1 MTQQH
6 TEELAKQGDV
16 NAIEALINEL
26 IEPNGIKAKVGV
38 KDSCLYV
45 ACLGA
50 EIPERQAL
58 VKCIG
63 KRILKLG
70 IKSLASAK
78 IYAAQWGQNKT
89 VWQQEI
95 PLNPLRLDLNNN
107 ASAKAPVNPQPAK
120 QLSVGRHKV
129 QISSK
134 GIIVSK
140 AQQKEIEYHSQCLVM
155 LPRPLPNLIGRL
167 SQIKGALTSLDT
179 NQSIEFYGSEGLGKS
194 ALLRHLLY
202 FIRKNS
208 IFTDGA
214 VWFGNA
220 YHSQADLLQHLFEL
234 FHESDTNKPTKTT
247 KPTNLE
253 TRRFLHNK
261 KLLIFLDDV
270 NLTSEEIQQLESIL
284 PDSRFIVASSSQKL
298 SSSSSTQLLGLSKRD
313 SIAFITQKLH
323 QSISAEELV
332 AVEALANLL
341 SGHPYMMQLAVNCI
355 NKNVCTLS
363 ELVLK
368 LQPPESSQKLI
379 KQILKV
385 LPAEHQNIL
394 ATLATVDGI
403 GLSRVQI
410 EALSEA
416 NDTSEILASLLNW
429 NLIDTEFNRYS
440 LNKTL
445 VISLKQELV
454 LNSFYERVLSN
465 FITWAEK
472 YPEFLTLGTPN
483 ALIPILTWATQTEC
497 YSNILRL
504 VKAAEVSLFLS
515 KRWGL
520 WEQVLQYG
528 LQASIALNDKQNEA
542 WMLHQLGSI
551 ALCLNDTS
559 VEAHKYLTSAL
570 KIRESL
576 NLGDAVTA
584 TSQNL
589 KLVKISSPEPD
600 EITQYRINRTQTN
613 TKLQFLAIALIPL
626 LCSAFAGLLAWYVVS
641 HLITSP
647 APNGALSQPKE
658 LTNVS
663 TFNVNTSDLNFGK
676 QRVNTESESETV
688 TITNDS
694 SVSMRIAEIETTG
707 KQGDFDITNSTCATT
722 IPPKQRCNI
731 SIVFAPIEIGEHR
744 ASLQLTDSNGKTL
757 QQIIMKGMAISAIQP
772 TYDIPV
778 APSPIIQTP
787 LPLPKPKL
795 ISPQTPQINNQPRM
809 DTPYIA
815 PTPIQTP
822 QQPIELPQATQTEQH
837 TDTIIE
843 SPEVFPTIETT
854 PEPTQTPIQAN

>member
-1 MTQQH
+1 MIQQH

-26 IEPNGIKAKVGV
+26 IEPRGIKAKVGV

-58 VKCIG
+58 VRCIS

-70 IKSLASAK
+70 IKSLQSAK
-78 IYAAQWGQNKT
+78 IYAAQWGQNLP

-95 PLNPLRLDLNNN
+95 PLNPLRLDLNNY
-107 ASAKAPVNPQPAK
+107 ASPKAPVNPQPAK

-140 AQQKEIEYHSQCLVM
+140 GQQKEIEYHSQCLVM

-167 SQIKGALTSLDT
+167 SQIKGALASLET

-220 YHSQADLLQHLFEL
+220 YHSRGDLLQHLFEL
-234 FHESDTNKPTKTT
+234 FHESDTTYKPTY
-247 KPTNLE
+247 LE

-270 NLTSEEIQQLESIL
+270 NLTSEDIQQLELIL

-298 SSSSSTQLLGLSKRD
+298 SSSSSTELSGLSKRD

-323 QSISAEELV
+323 QSISAEEIV
-332 AVEALANLL
+332 TVEALANLL

-368 LQPPESSQKLI
+368 IQPPESSLKLI
-379 KQILKV
+379 KQILEV
-385 LPAEHQNIL
+385 LSTEHQNIL
-394 ATLATVDGI
+394 ATLATVDGVR
-403 GLSRVQI
+403 LSRVQI

-416 NDTSEILASLLNW
+416 NDTSEILASLLDW
-429 NLIDTEFNRYS
+429 NLIDTEFSRYS
-440 LNKTL
+440 LNQTL
-445 VISLKQELV
+445 VLALKQELV
-454 LNSFYERVLSN
+454 LTSFYERVLSN

-472 YPEFLTLGTPN
+472 YPEFVSLGTPN
-483 ALIPILTWATQTEC
+483 ALIPILTWATQTER

-504 VKAAEVSLFLS
+504 VKAAEAPLFLS

-520 WEQVLQYG
+520 WEQVLKYG
-528 LQASIALNDKQNEA
+528 NIAAIALNDKQNEA

-551 ALCLNDTS
+551 ALCLDDTS

-576 NLGDAVTA
+576 NLADEVAA

-589 KLVKISSPEPD
+589 KLVKISSPELD
-600 EITQYRINRTQTN
+600 EITQYRINHTQTN

-626 LCSAFAGLLAWYVVS
+626 LCSTLAGLLAWYVVS

-647 APNGALSQPKE
+647 APSGASKQPQE

-663 TFNVNTSDLNFGK
+663 TFKISTSDLNFGK
-676 QRVNTESESETV
+676 QRVNTESETETV

-707 KQGDFDITNSTCATT
+707 KQGDFDITNSTCATA

-778 APSPIIQTP
+778 APSPKTQTP
-787 LPLPKPKL
+787 LPLSKPKL
-795 ISPQTPQINNQPRM
+795 ISPQTPKIINNQYRM
-809 DTPYIA
+809 DTPYTA

-822 QQPIELPQATQTEQH
+822 QQPIEPPQATQTEQP
-837 TDTIIE
+837 TPTITE

-854 PEPTQTPIQAN
+854 PEPTETPTQAN

>member
-70 IKSLASAK
+70 IKSLQSAK

-95 PLNPLRLDLNNN
+95 PLNPLRLDLNNY

-120 QLSVGRHKV
+120 QLSIGRHKV
-129 QISSK
+129 QTSSK

-167 SQIKGALTSLDT
+167 SQIKGALALLDT

-194 ALLRHLLY
+194 ALLRHILY
-202 FIRKNS
+202 FIHKNS

-214 VWFGNA
+214 VWFGNV
-220 YHSQADLLQHLFEL
+220 YYSQVDLLQHLFEL
-234 FHESDTNKPTKTT
+234 FHESDTTY

-261 KLLIFLDDV
+261 KLVIFLDDV
-270 NLTSEEIQQLESIL
+270 KLTSEDIQQLELIL

-298 SSSSSTQLLGLSKRD
+298 SSNSSIQLSGLSKRD

-332 AVEALANLL
+332 TVEALANLL

-385 LPAEHQNIL
+385 LPTEHQNIL
-394 ATLATVDGI
+394 ATLVTVDGI

-416 NDTSEILASLLNW
+416 NDTSEILASLLDW
-429 NLIDTEFNRYS
+429 NLIDTEFNLYS

-445 VISLKQELV
+445 VLALKQELV

-483 ALIPILTWATQTEC
+483 ALIPILTWAIETER

-520 WEQVLQYG
+520 WKQVLKYG

-551 ALCLNDTS
+551 ALCLDDTS

-576 NLGDAVTA
+576 NLADAVAA

-626 LCSAFAGLLAWYVVS
+626 LCSVFAGLLAWYVVS

-647 APNGALSQPKE
+647 APSGALSQPKE

-663 TFNVNTSDLNFGK
+663 TFNVNTSNLNFGK
-676 QRVNTESESETV
+676 QRVNTESKSETV
-688 TITNDS
+688 TITNNS
-694 SVSMRIAEIETTG
+694 SVSMRIAEIETIG
-707 KQGDFDITNSTCATT
+707 KQGDFDITNSTCATA

-731 SIVFAPIEIGEHR
+731 SIVFAPIETGEHR

-795 ISPQTPQINNQPRM
+795 ISPQTPKIINNQHGM
-809 DTPYIA
+809 DTPYTA

-822 QQPIELPQATQTEQH
+822 QQPIEPPQAIQTEQH
-837 TDTIIE
+837 TDTVTE
-843 SPEVFPTIETT
+843 SPEVFPNIETT
-854 PEPTQTPIQAN
+854 PEPTETPIQAN